1 MTIEDLEDNDP
12 VFYDY
17 LVDEIFEGKDLSPQQ
32 LANKFDLPI
41 SIILKIL
48 KNGVK

>member
-1 MTIEDLEDNDP
+1 MTIEELKDHDP
-12 VFYDY
+12 LFFDY

-32 LANKFDLPI
+32 LAENFDLPI

>member
-1 MTIEDLEDNDP
+1 MTIEDLKENDP
-12 VFYDY
+12 LFFDY
-17 LVDEIFEGKDLSPQQ
+17 LVDEIFEGKDLSPKE
-32 LANKFDLPI
+32 LSINFDLPI